1 MITDNNRI
9 AQSKLKNNVSEF
21 IIHMY
26 QMEDLCR
33 VYQFNLDD
41 IEQYVIHH
49 FPVDEKEKKKLRS
62 WFSSFIEKMK
72 EQGTEERGHLRE
84 IQEYVD
90 ELLELKNSLI
100 SSDEEFAA
108 IYNNARPHIR
118 QSLKEAAEMGQQV
131 DSDIQVCLNGIY
143 GLLLARMNGR
153 EVPEELNEG
162 IDAFGRVLS
171 YLSYKYKQ
179 DDFLSSN

>member
-33 VYQFNLDD
+33 VYQFDLDD
-41 IEQYVIHH
+41 IEQYVIKH
-49 FPVDEKEKKKLRS
+49 FPVDDEEKKTLRS
-62 WFSSFIEKMK
+62 WFSSFIQKMK
-72 EQGTEERGHLRE
+72 EQDIEERGHLEE
-84 IQEYVD
+84 IQNYVE

-100 SSDEEFAA
+100 TSDPEFSAV
-108 IYNNARPHIR
+108 YNNARPHIR
-118 QSLKEAAEMGQQV
+118 QSLKEAMELGQKI

-153 EVPEELNEG
+153 EVPEDLNEG
-162 IDAFGRVLS
+162 IEAFGNVLS

-179 DDFLSSN
+179 DNFLSSN